1 MFSPIAFKEL
11 IETSITNKMKKPDGG
26 EQPFSL
32 DRLSARIYSASG
44 GHRTFA
50 ITKSLWLVWD
60 EANQRLIRARG
71 QFFGETGKS
80 GECIGIKFTIQ
91 ATSNGDG
98 AEAVATEEF
107 DVTIVNS

>member
-1 MFSPIAFKEL
+1 MFSPMAFKEL
-11 IETSITNKMKKPDGG
+11 VETSITNKMKKPDGG

-71 QFFGETGKS
+71 QFFGEAGKS
-80 GECIGIKFTIQ
+80 DECIGIKFTIQ